1 MYIDVETIITAG
13 SLIGAL
19 GVIGGMLISAYKL
32 FRKPAE
38 IETHVE
44 KLEKAHEE
52 DIRRIN
58 EEQCLIT
65 YGLLAC
71 LKGLKE
77 QGCNGPVTEDYE
89 YGSFN
94 AVCNVGFDRHRR
106 PGFPGER
113 NHAGYQ
119 GDALAQQDPDQCC
132 STGNIIDPLPA
143 GSGDNMY
150 LARHYNCVVLHYRSC
165 DRRFYCVSRG
175 DWRMG
180 KGVRDVEP
188 DEIQE

>member
-38 IETHVE
+38 IETNVE

-77 QGCNGPVTEDYE
+77 QGCNGPVTEAINKIEKHLNKQAHDME
-89 YGSFN
+89 
-94 AVCNVGFDRHRR
+94 
-106 PGFPGER
+106 E
-113 NHAGYQ
+113 
-119 GDALAQQDPDQCC
+119 
-132 STGNIIDPLPA
+132 
-143 GSGDNMY
+143 
-150 LARHYNCVVLHYRSC
+150 
-165 DRRFYCVSRG
+165 
-175 DWRMG
+175 
-180 KGVRDVEP
+180 
-188 DEIQE
+188 

>member
-1 MYIDVETIITAG
+1 MYIDVDTIITAG
-13 SLIGAL
+13 SIIGAL

-77 QGCNGPVTEDYE
+77 QGCNGPVTEAINKIEKHLNKQAHDME
-89 YGSFN
+89 
-94 AVCNVGFDRHRR
+94 
-106 PGFPGER
+106 E
-113 NHAGYQ
+113 
-119 GDALAQQDPDQCC
+119 
-132 STGNIIDPLPA
+132 
-143 GSGDNMY
+143 
-150 LARHYNCVVLHYRSC
+150 
-165 DRRFYCVSRG
+165 
-175 DWRMG
+175 
-180 KGVRDVEP
+180 
-188 DEIQE
+188 

>member
-58 EEQCLIT
+58 EVSIHVPTRGTTAIT
-65 YGLLAC
+65 YNFHL
-71 LKGLKE
+71 
-77 QGCNGPVTEDYE
+77 
-89 YGSFN
+89 
-94 AVCNVGFDRHRR
+94 
-106 PGFPGER
+106 
-113 NHAGYQ
+113 
-119 GDALAQQDPDQCC
+119 
-132 STGNIIDPLPA
+132 
-143 GSGDNMY
+143 
-150 LARHYNCVVLHYRSC
+150 
-165 DRRFYCVSRG
+165 
-175 DWRMG
+175 
-180 KGVRDVEP
+180 
-188 DEIQE
+188 

>member
-38 IETHVE
+38 IETHVQ

-77 QGCNGPVTEDYE
+77 QGCNGPVTDGINRIEKHLNKQAHDME
-89 YGSFN
+89 
-94 AVCNVGFDRHRR
+94 
-106 PGFPGER
+106 E
-113 NHAGYQ
+113 
-119 GDALAQQDPDQCC
+119 
-132 STGNIIDPLPA
+132 
-143 GSGDNMY
+143 
-150 LARHYNCVVLHYRSC
+150 
-165 DRRFYCVSRG
+165 
-175 DWRMG
+175 
-180 KGVRDVEP
+180 
-188 DEIQE
+188 